1 MQPPEPEK
9 KSDDGIM
16 DGITGC
22 VGLIGIIIMGIYC
35 FFYGL
40 PGIKDNKE
48 TPVPVIGGPPITD
61 YKGQKWEYKNI
72 IVPAQNLSGFKDQEN
87 TYTSLGNQGWEYA
100 GFIDK
105 PPQPYIIFKRPVS
118 K

>member
-1 MQPPEPEK
+1 MQSPEPEK
-9 KSDDGIM
+9 KSDDTIY
-16 DGITGC
+16 GC
-22 VGLIGIIIMGIYC
+22 LFLILLIFGIYC
-35 FFYGL
+35 FFYGW
-40 PGIKDNKE
+40 PFTKKIEE

-72 IVPAQNLSGFKDQEN
+72 IVPPQNLVDIKNQEG
-87 TYTSLGNQGWEYA
+87 TYTYLGNQGWEFA
-100 GFIDK
+100 GFIDQ